1 MNIKKILCLVLSLLF
16 VVSSVAIISAD
27 TANKTDETETTI
39 DYIFMVQDKEYS
51 RQTVKNLDILK
62 QPADPEV
69 EGLAFV
75 GWFINEY
82 QLFNT
87 DQDKD
92 GVIDE
97 EIVSVTAESKDITV
111 IAKFKDAMYTGVS
124 EDEIVESDEKT
135 EPEVISEKEP
145 EVKEE
150 EKVVEPTITVLSGDS
165 LDKATTAVNEYLAKE
180 NKTIDEV
187 QLAVDIISNGVKEI
201 NIKDIENVKELLFY
215 IILQMMLLFLK

>member
-135 EPEVISEKEP
+135 EPEV
-145 EVKEE
+145 KEE